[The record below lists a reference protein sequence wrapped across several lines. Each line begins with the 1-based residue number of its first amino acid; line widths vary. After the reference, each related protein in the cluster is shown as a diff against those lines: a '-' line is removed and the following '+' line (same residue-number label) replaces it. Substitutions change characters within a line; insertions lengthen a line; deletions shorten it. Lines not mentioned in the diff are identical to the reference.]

1 MDHSVAKLNS
11 GPYNK
16 IRKHTVNYLIGIT
29 ILMEEATRKRG
40 RPRVLDRDVGLD
52 IAARLFWERGY
63 EGTSTA
69 DLTKAM
75 GINPPTLYS
84 TFGSKEELYRQAL
97 DFSIAR
103 ENSRRSEILQSNL
116 PLYEALSLYLYD
128 IADGDTQPDKP
139 PGCMV
144 STAAL
149 QHAEEN
155 TSVARM
161 TAALR
166 EASIQTLKARFD
178 SAVGEGELPTAT
190 DTDTLARFYGAI
202 IQGMSAQ
209 ACDGA
214 CNALLKRLIDIALT
228 AWPGKRQTSTGNSDK
243 RHLDQSF

>member
-1 MDHSVAKLNS
+1 MTSSV
-11 GPYNK
+11 
-16 IRKHTVNYLIGIT
+16 
-29 ILMEEATRKRG
+29 RKRG

-69 DLTKAM
+69 HLTKAM

-84 TFGSKEELYRQAL
+84 MFGSKEELYRQAL

-103 ENSRRSEILQSNL
+103 ENGRRLEILASNL
-116 PLYEALSLYLYD
+116 PVHEAMRLYLYD
-128 IADGDTQPDKP
+128 IADGDTQSDKP
-139 PGCMV
+139 RGCMV
-144 STAAL
+144 STAVL

-155 TSVARM
+155 ASIARM

-166 EASIQTLKARFD
+166 ETSMQTLKARFD
-178 SAVGEGELPTAT
+178 RAVEEGELPAQT

-214 CNALLKRLIDIALT
+214 CNAGLKRLIDLALT
-228 AWPGKRQTSTGNSDK
+228 AWPGKHAREFGANKPNCS
-243 RHLDQSF
+243 

>member
-1 MDHSVAKLNS
+1 MSNPV
-11 GPYNK
+11 
-16 IRKHTVNYLIGIT
+16 
-29 ILMEEATRKRG
+29 RKRG
-40 RPRVLDRDVGLD
+40 RPRALDRDVGLD

-84 TFGSKEELYRQAL
+84 MFGSKEELYRQAL
-97 DFSIAR
+97 EFSTAR
-103 ENSRRSEILQSNL
+103 ESSRRMEILASPL
-116 PLYEALSLYLYD
+116 PAYDALRQYLYD

-139 PGCMV
+139 RGCMV
-144 STAAL
+144 STAVL

-155 TSVARM
+155 ASVAQM

-166 EASIQTLKARFD
+166 EASMQTLKTRFD
-178 SAVGEGELPTAT
+178 RAVEQDELPPQT
-190 DTDTLARFYGAI
+190 DTETLARFYGAI

-214 CNALLKRLIDIALT
+214 CNARLKQLIDLALT
-228 AWPGKRQTSTGNSDK
+228 AWPGKHGA
-243 RHLDQSF
+243 

>member
-1 MDHSVAKLNS
+1 MQE
-11 GPYNK
+11 P
-16 IRKHTVNYLIGIT
+16 
-29 ILMEEATRKRG
+29 TRKRG

-84 TFGSKEELYRQAL
+84 MFGSKEELYRQAL

-103 ENSRRSEILQSNL
+103 ENSRRLEILKSDL
-116 PLYEALSLYLYD
+116 PLYEVLRLYLYD

-144 STAAL
+144 STAVL

-155 TSVARM
+155 RPVALM

-166 EASIQTLKARFD
+166 EGSVQNLKTRFD
-178 SAVGEGELPTAT
+178 RAVEEGELPTAT
-190 DTDTLARFYGAI
+190 DTDTLARFYGAV

-214 CNALLKRLIDIALT
+214 CNALLKRLIDLALK
-228 AWPGKRQTSTGNSDK
+228 AWPGEHRTSIEYAD
-243 RHLDQSF
+243 

>member
-1 MDHSVAKLNS
+1 
-11 GPYNK
+11 
-16 IRKHTVNYLIGIT
+16 
-29 ILMEEATRKRG
+29 MEKPVRKRG
-40 RPRVLDRDVGLD
+40 RPRLLDRDVGLD
-52 IAARLFWERGY
+52 IAARLFWEHGY

-84 TFGSKEELYRQAL
+84 MFGSKEELYRQAL

-103 ENSRRSEILQSNL
+103 ENGRRLEILQSSL
-116 PLYEALSLYLYD
+116 PVHEALSLYLYD
-128 IADGDTQPDKP
+128 IADGDTRPDQPR
-139 PGCMV
+139 GCMV

-155 TSVARM
+155 ASVARM

-166 EASIQTLKARFD
+166 ETSMQTLKTRFD
-178 SAVGEGELPTAT
+178 QAVEEGELPSQT

-214 CNALLKRLIDIALT
+214 CNARLKGLVDIALT
-228 AWPGKRQTSTGNSDK
+228 AWPGN
-243 RHLDQSF
+243 HQSN

>member
-1 MDHSVAKLNS
+1 MKEPV
-11 GPYNK
+11 
-16 IRKHTVNYLIGIT
+16 
-29 ILMEEATRKRG
+29 RKRG
-40 RPRVLDRDVGLD
+40 RPRVLDRDTGLD

-103 ENSRRSEILQSNL
+103 ESAHRGKILTSAL
-116 PLYEALSLYLYD
+116 PAYEALSRYLYN

-139 PGCMV
+139 AGCMV
-144 STAAL
+144 STAVL

-155 TSVARM
+155 ASVARM

-166 EASIQTLKARFD
+166 EESMQVLKVRFD
-178 SAVGEGELPTAT
+178 RAVSEGELPAGT

-214 CNALLKRLIDIALT
+214 CNALLKRLIDVALT
-228 AWPGKRQTSTGNSDK
+228 AWPGKRKTVARSSD
-243 RHLDQSF
+243 

>member
-1 MDHSVAKLNS
+1 MDE
-11 GPYNK
+11 P
-16 IRKHTVNYLIGIT
+16 
-29 ILMEEATRKRG
+29 TRKRG

-52 IAARLFWERGY
+52 ISARLFWERGY

-84 TFGSKEELYRQAL
+84 MFGSKEELYRQAL

-103 ENSRRSEILQSNL
+103 ENSRRLEILKSDL
-116 PLYEALSLYLYD
+116 PLYEALRLYLYD
-128 IADGDTQPDKP
+128 IADGDTQPGKP

-144 STAAL
+144 STAVL

-155 TSVARM
+155 GSVARM

-166 EASIQTLKARFD
+166 EGSVQNLKSRFD
-178 SAVGEGELPTAT
+178 RAVDEGELPEQT
-190 DTDTLARFYGAI
+190 DTDTLARFYGAV

-214 CNALLKRLIDIALT
+214 CNALLKRLIDVALT
-228 AWPGKRQTSTGNSDK
+228 AWPGERRASTGYID
-243 RHLDQSF
+243 

>member
-1 MDHSVAKLNS
+1 
-11 GPYNK
+11 
-16 IRKHTVNYLIGIT
+16 
-29 ILMEEATRKRG
+29 MEKPVRKRG
-40 RPRVLDRDVGLD
+40 RPRMFDRDIGLD
-52 IAARLFWERGY
+52 IAARLFWEHGY
-63 EGTSTA
+63 EGTSIA
-69 DLTKAM
+69 DLTRSM

-103 ENSRRSEILQSNL
+103 ENSRRSNILQSDL
-116 PLYEALSLYLYD
+116 PVYEALRLYLYD

-144 STAAL
+144 STAVL
-149 QHAEEN
+149 QHAQEN

-161 TAALR
+161 TASLR
-166 EASIQTLKARFD
+166 ETSMQTLKARFD
-178 SAVGEGELPTAT
+178 RAVEEGALPANT

-214 CNALLKRLIDIALT
+214 CNALLKRMIDLALA
-228 AWPGKRQTSTGNSDK
+228 AWPGKLVT
-243 RHLDQSF
+243 

>member
-1 MDHSVAKLNS
+1 MTNPV
-11 GPYNK
+11 
-16 IRKHTVNYLIGIT
+16 
-29 ILMEEATRKRG
+29 RKRG

-84 TFGSKEELYRQAL
+84 MFGSKEELYRQAL
-97 DFSIAR
+97 NFSIAR
-103 ENSRRSEILQSNL
+103 ENSRRSEILQSHL
-116 PLYEALSLYLYD
+116 PAYDALSLYLYD

-139 PGCMV
+139 RGCMV
-144 STAAL
+144 STAVL

-155 TSVARM
+155 ASVARM

-166 EASIQTLKARFD
+166 ETSMQILKARFD
-178 SAVGEGELPTAT
+178 RAVEEGELPAET

-214 CNALLKRLIDIALT
+214 CNARLKALIDLALK
-228 AWPGKRQTSTGNSDK
+228 AWPGKHST
-243 RHLDQSF
+243 

>member
-1 MDHSVAKLNS
+1 
-11 GPYNK
+11 
-16 IRKHTVNYLIGIT
+16 
-29 ILMEEATRKRG
+29 MEETIGKRG
-40 RPRVLDRDVGLD
+40 RPRVLDREVGLD
-52 IAARLFWERGY
+52 IAARLFWQRGY

-84 TFGSKEELYRQAL
+84 MFGSKKELYRQAL

-103 ENSRRSEILQSNL
+103 ETSRRLEVLQSDL
-116 PLYEALSLYLYD
+116 PVEEALARYLYD

-139 PGCMV
+139 RGCMV
-144 STAAL
+144 STAVL

-155 TSVARM
+155 ASVAQL

-178 SAVGEGELPTAT
+178 RAVEEEELPAQT

-214 CNALLKRLIDIALT
+214 CNARLKRLIDVALT
-228 AWPGKRQTSTGNSDK
+228 AWPGKRST
-243 RHLDQSF
+243 

>member
-1 MDHSVAKLNS
+1 MTD
-11 GPYNK
+11 P
-16 IRKHTVNYLIGIT
+16 I
-29 ILMEEATRKRG
+29 RKRG
-40 RPRVLDRDVGLD
+40 RPRVLDRDIGLE

-84 TFGSKEELYRQAL
+84 MFGSKEELYRQAL

-103 ENSRRSEILQSNL
+103 ENSRRLEILQSNL
-116 PLYEALSLYLYD
+116 PVYQALGRYLYD

-139 PGCMV
+139 RGCMV
-144 STAAL
+144 STAVL
-149 QHAEEN
+149 QYAEEN
-155 TSVARM
+155 ASVARM

-178 SAVGEGELPTAT
+178 RAINEGELPAQT
-190 DTDTLARFYGAI
+190 DTDTLARFYGAV

-214 CNALLKRLIDIALT
+214 CNARLKRLIDLALT
-228 AWPGKRQTSTGNSDK
+228 AWPGKRGT
-243 RHLDQSF
+243 

>member
-1 MDHSVAKLNS
+1 MSNPV
-11 GPYNK
+11 
-16 IRKHTVNYLIGIT
+16 
-29 ILMEEATRKRG
+29 RKRG
-40 RPRVLDRDVGLD
+40 RPPALERDVGLD

-84 TFGSKEELYRQAL
+84 MFGSKQELYRQAL
-97 DFSIAR
+97 EFGIAR
-103 ENSRRSEILQSNL
+103 ESGRRMKILASPL
-116 PLYEALSLYLYD
+116 PAYDALRLYLCD

-139 PGCMV
+139 RGCMV
-144 STAAL
+144 STAVL

-155 TSVARM
+155 ASVAQM

-166 EASIQTLKARFD
+166 EASMQTLKTRFD
-178 SAVGEGELPTAT
+178 RAVEERELPVQT

-214 CNALLKRLIDIALT
+214 CNARLKRLIDLALT
-228 AWPGKRQTSTGNSDK
+228 AWPGKRGTQRK
-243 RHLDQSF
+243 AEQR

>member
-1 MDHSVAKLNS
+1 MTD
-11 GPYNK
+11 P
-16 IRKHTVNYLIGIT
+16 I
-29 ILMEEATRKRG
+29 RKRG
-40 RPRVLDRDVGLD
+40 RPRVLDRDIGLD

-84 TFGSKEELYRQAL
+84 MFGSKEELYRQAL

-103 ENSRRSEILQSNL
+103 ENSRRLAILQSNL
-116 PLYEALSLYLYD
+116 PVYQALGRYLYD

-139 PGCMV
+139 RGCMV
-144 STAAL
+144 STAVL
-149 QHAEEN
+149 QYAEEN
-155 TSVARM
+155 ASVAKM

-166 EASIQTLKARFD
+166 ETSIQTLKARFD
-178 SAVGEGELPTAT
+178 RAVDEGELPSQT
-190 DTDTLARFYGAI
+190 DTDTLARFYGAV

-214 CNALLKRLIDIALT
+214 CNARLKRLIDLALT
-228 AWPGKRQTSTGNSDK
+228 AWPGKRGT
-243 RHLDQSF
+243 

>member
-1 MDHSVAKLNS
+1 
-11 GPYNK
+11 
-16 IRKHTVNYLIGIT
+16 
-29 ILMEEATRKRG
+29 METPVRRRG
-40 RPRVLDRDVGLD
+40 RPRLLDRDVGLD
-52 IAARLFWERGY
+52 IATRLFWERGY

-84 TFGSKEELYRQAL
+84 MFGSKEELYRQAL

-103 ENSRRSEILQSNL
+103 ENSRRSDILQSDL
-116 PLYEALSLYLYD
+116 PLYEALRLYLYD

-139 PGCMV
+139 RGCMV
-144 STAAL
+144 STAVL

-155 TSVARM
+155 ASVARL
-161 TAALR
+161 TATLR
-166 EASIQTLKARFD
+166 EASMQALKTRFD
-178 SAVGEGELPTAT
+178 RAVDEGELPAGT

-214 CNALLKRLIDIALT
+214 CNALLKRLIDLALT
-228 AWPGKRQTSTGNSDK
+228 AWPGTRIP
-243 RHLDQSF
+243 